1 MAYIILQTIFVLTVE
16 GIAMQK
22 LQTMQCLVENGL
34 VAVVRAEGADQ
45 ALKIVAALHEGGVD
59 AIEITLTVPG
69 ALDVIKELAGT
80 YRKGEILIGA
90 GTVLDETT
98 ARMAILAGAEFL
110 VSPCLDVE
118 MLKTCNRYQ
127 KVCMAGAMTIKEIVE
142 VMEAGSDFV
151 KFFPGNAFGPEMV
164 KAIKG
169 PLPQA
174 PIVPTGGVTL
184 ENVDRWIKAGCE
196 AVGVGGELTKGA
208 KTGDYTQVTETARQF
223 VAAVRAAR
231 SS

>member
-1 MAYIILQTIFVLTVE
+1 
-16 GIAMQK
+16 MQK
-22 LQTMQCLVENGL
+22 LKVMQRIIDCGI
-34 VAVVRAEGADQ
+34 VAVVRAENPDQ
-45 ALKIVAALHEGGVD
+45 ALKIAEAVKAGGVE

-69 ALDVIKELAGT
+69 ALDVIKELAAT
-80 YRKGEILIGA
+80 YRRGEILIGA
-90 GTVLDETT
+90 GTVLDAVT

-118 MLKTCNRYQ
+118 MVKTCNRYQ
-127 KVCMAGAMTIKEIVE
+127 KVCMAGAMSVSEIVE

-151 KFFPGNAFGPEMV
+151 KLFPGSAFGPEMV

-174 PIVPTGGVTL
+174 PIIPTGGVSL
-184 ENVDRWIKAGCE
+184 ENVGQWIKAGCE

-208 KTGDYTQVTETARQF
+208 KTGDYQLVEETARQF
-223 VAAVRAAR
+223 VAAIRAAR
-231 SS
+231 GN

>member
-1 MAYIILQTIFVLTVE
+1 
-16 GIAMQK
+16 MQK
-22 LQTMQCLVENGL
+22 LKVMQRIIDCGI
-34 VAVVRAEGADQ
+34 VAVVRAENPEQ
-45 ALKIVAALHEGGVD
+45 AIKIAEAVKAGGVE

-69 ALDVIKELAGT
+69 ALDVIKELAAT
-80 YRKGEILIGA
+80 YRRGEILIGA
-90 GTVLDETT
+90 GTVLDAVT

-118 MLKTCNRYQ
+118 MVKTCNRYQ
-127 KVCMAGAMTIKEIVE
+127 KVCMAGAMSVREIVE

-151 KFFPGNAFGPEMV
+151 KLFPGSAFGPEMV

-174 PIVPTGGVTL
+174 PIIPTGGVSL
-184 ENVDRWIKAGCE
+184 ENVGQWIKAGCE

-208 KTGDYTQVTETARQF
+208 KTGDYRLIEETARKF
-223 VAAVRAAR
+223 VAAIRAAR
-231 SS
+231 GQ

>member
-1 MAYIILQTIFVLTVE
+1 
-16 GIAMQK
+16 MQK
-22 LQTMQCLVENGL
+22 LKVMQRIIDCGI
-34 VAVVRAEGADQ
+34 VAVVRAENPEQ
-45 ALKIVAALHEGGVD
+45 AIKIAEAVKAGGVE

-69 ALDVIKELAGT
+69 ALDVIKELAAT
-80 YRKGEILIGA
+80 YRRGEILIGA
-90 GTVLDETT
+90 GTVLDAVT

-118 MLKTCNRYQ
+118 MVKTCNRYQ
-127 KVCMAGAMTIKEIVE
+127 KVCMAGAMSVREIVE

-151 KFFPGNAFGPEMV
+151 KLFPGSAFGPEMV

-174 PIVPTGGVTL
+174 PIIPTGGVSL
-184 ENVDRWIKAGCE
+184 ENVGQWIKAGCE

-208 KTGDYTQVTETARQF
+208 KTGDYQLVEETARQF
-223 VAAVRAAR
+223 VAAIRAAR
-231 SS
+231 RN

>member
-1 MAYIILQTIFVLTVE
+1 
-16 GIAMQK
+16 MQK
-22 LQTMQCLVENGL
+22 LKVMQRIIDCGI
-34 VAVVRAEGADQ
+34 VAVVRAENPEQ
-45 ALKIVAALHEGGVD
+45 AIKIAEAVKAGGVE

-69 ALDVIKELAGT
+69 ALDVIKELAAT
-80 YRKGEILIGA
+80 YRRGEILIGA
-90 GTVLDETT
+90 GTVLDAVT

-118 MLKTCNRYQ
+118 MVKTCNRYQ
-127 KVCMAGAMTIKEIVE
+127 KVCMAGAMSVREIVE

-151 KFFPGNAFGPEMV
+151 KLFPGSAFGSEMV

-174 PIVPTGGVTL
+174 PIIPTGGVSL
-184 ENVDRWIKAGCE
+184 ENVGQWIKAGCE

-208 KTGDYTQVTETARQF
+208 KTGDYQLVEETARQF
-223 VAAVRAAR
+223 VAAIRAAR
-231 SS
+231 GN